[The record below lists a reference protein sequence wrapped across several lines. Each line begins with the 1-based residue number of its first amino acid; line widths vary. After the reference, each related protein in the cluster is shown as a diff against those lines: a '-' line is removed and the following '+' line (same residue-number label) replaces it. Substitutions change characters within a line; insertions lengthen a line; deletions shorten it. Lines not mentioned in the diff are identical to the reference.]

1 MSQSLSS
8 TSTPTPRIRQHKRP
22 SIATGV
28 RIQFLTDIK
37 DPSFIFFAIVMPMA
51 MYQIFGTNASW
62 ATEVVNDKTNVSATI
77 LVAMAT
83 FSAAISAA
91 SAAASTA
98 ADLSNGWARQVALTA
113 GGVRSYLTSRL
124 VSALLMAIIP
134 VAILYITGAV
144 QIAWMSSLG
153 LWAVTYVLSIAA
165 GIPFALF
172 GLAVGMWTPA
182 RSAPGIAGSATS
194 LLAFLGN
201 AFMPLGGSLFTV
213 ARFTPMYGA
222 LNLARRPMMG
232 DAVPTADGVIHEPL
246 WIPSVNTLVWIA
258 VFLIIV
264 MVGFRRTTQR
274 YRA

>member
-1 MSQSLSS
+1 MSHTLTS
-8 TSTPTPRIRQHKRP
+8 TSAPSLPAKRRKRP
-22 SIATGV
+22 SIATGI
-28 RIQFLTDIK
+28 RLQFLTDIK
-37 DPSFIFFAIVMPMA
+37 DPSFVFFAIIMPVA

-62 ATEVVNDKTNVSATI
+62 AAEVVNDKTNVSATI

-98 ADLSNGWARQVALTA
+98 ADLSSGWARQVALTA
-113 GGVRSYLTSRL
+113 GGVSSYLTSRL

-134 VAILYITGAV
+134 VTILYIMGAA

-153 LWAVTYVLSIAA
+153 LWAVTYVLSITA

-172 GLAVGMWTPA
+172 GLAVGMWAPA

-201 AFMPLGGSLFTV
+201 AFMPLGGSLFTF
-213 ARFTPMYGA
+213 ARFTPMYGV
-222 LNLARRPMMG
+222 LNLARRPMMD
-232 DAVPTADGVIHEPL
+232 DAIPTADGVIHEPL
-246 WIPSVNTLVWIA
+246 WIPTVNALVWIA
-258 VFLIIV
+258 IFLIIV
-264 MVGFRRTTQR
+264 VLGFRRTTQR